1 MPQAKGTYTI
11 KKTTVP
17 QTDLLAIRVLQ
28 GDAQKE
34 WSGDIEGKS
43 GVLTVETA
51 TQTPGSAGYIAV
63 EEFHGTVH
71 GRKGSFAC
79 LHRGIVKRDE
89 ETIDAVIVPDS
100 GVAELQG
107 IIGTLI
113 ITNDGDQLHYELDYE
128 FMEPPAVTEEP
139 AEEQS

>member
-11 KKTTVP
+11 KKDTTP

-43 GVLTVETA
+43 GVLTVETM
-51 TQTPGSAGYIAV
+51 TQTPGSAGYVAV

-71 GRKGSFAC
+71 GKNGSFAC
-79 LHRGIVKRDE
+79 LHRGIVKRDD
-89 ETIDAVIVPDS
+89 ETVDAVIVPDS
-100 GVAELQG
+100 GVAELKN
-107 IIGTLI
+107 ITGTLTL
-113 ITNDGDQLHYELDYE
+113 TNDGSQLHYVLDYD
-128 FMEPPAVTEEP
+128 FMDDPVIEED
-139 AEEQS
+139 AE